1 MYSSLPSRERGLK
14 LINYLPAIRKYLV
27 APLAGAWIEIKE
39 NKSNTNPVI
48 VAPLAGAWIEIMV
61 IIYHILRNMVAPL
74 AGAWI
79 EIGPVCRREVVR
91 GGRSPRG
98 SVD

>member
-1 MYSSLPSRERGLK
+1 MSE
-14 LINYLPAIRKYLV
+14 
-27 APLAGAWIEIKE
+27 
-39 NKSNTNPVI
+39 I

-79 EIGPVCRREVVR
+79 EISRIGTT
-91 GGRSPRG
+91 
-98 SVD
+98 